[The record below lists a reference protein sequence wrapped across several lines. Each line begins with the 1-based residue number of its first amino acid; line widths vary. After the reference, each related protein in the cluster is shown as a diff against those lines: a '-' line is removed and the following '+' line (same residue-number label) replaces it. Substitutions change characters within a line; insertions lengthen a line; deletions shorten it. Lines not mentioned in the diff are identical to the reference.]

1 MLRTT
6 TFTALAVL
14 LSSTAMADEFVAD
27 GKLRAATVYTGRAT
41 LTRTATIDLPA
52 GAHTIVFNDLSPN
65 LMPDSLR
72 AEGKASATVTF
83 GALSNKLVAG
93 AELSAPREK
102 ELTDKLTGLEDQ
114 RNLIAA
120 EKDALAAQ
128 LEFLR
133 TLSKAGA
140 TRAQENI
147 ANIELKP
154 EQWQGASKAILDSTN
169 DVLKA
174 QLTHDVSLR
183 ELDKQIN
190 QVNTELAQLR
200 TGARNAYRVTI
211 PVEVAAPTQLKLDLS
226 YQIPGATWMP
236 LYDARLDTRTSKL
249 ELIQY
254 GAVSQN
260 TGEDWTDIAL
270 TLSTAQP
277 TRGAGLPELSP
288 WWVNIFEPVAYNA
301 ERARFGA
308 MDDAASGMALPAAPA
323 MKAMSYS
330 SEMAVSQN
338 GIEEKAATFVAAQ
351 IETGG
356 FVGEYKIVGPST
368 VKADGTESKL
378 MIGPFQVDSKMQVQ
392 VKPQLASDAFLVA
405 RATLKGETPILPGN
419 VNLFRDGAFVGQS
432 QLPLLKPGKER
443 DLPFGVDDQVSIE
456 YRILKDERSEAGVIS
471 RETTLT
477 RHTLA
482 KLTNLHTQPIELVVM
497 QTTPVPQNKQITFK
511 LIDDQTTPNFKM
523 DADDVKG
530 VMHWTLPLK
539 PQEKTDVKLGW
550 TLSWPKDQNISGL

>member
-14 LSSTAMADEFVAD
+14 LASTAMADEFVAN

-133 TLSKAGA
+133 TLSRSGA

-190 QVNTELAQLR
+190 QVNTELGQLR

-288 WWVNIFEPVAYNA
+288 WWVNIFEPTTTY
-301 ERARFGA
+301 RAA
-308 MDDAASGMALPAAPA
+308 MQEFAVGGSNGMADGSMALPAAPA
-323 MKAMSYS
+323 MRAMK
-330 SEMAVSQN
+330 MDDSQ
-338 GIEEKAATFVAAQ
+338 EVVLDKAATFVAAQ

-443 DLPFGVDDQVSIE
+443 DLPFGVDDQVSME
-456 YRILKDERSEAGVIS
+456 YRILKDERSEVGVIS

-482 KLTNLHTQPIELVVM
+482 KLANLHTQPIELVVM
-497 QTTPVPQNKQITFK
+497 QTTPVPQSKQITFK
-511 LIDDQTTPNFKM
+511 LVDDQTTPNFKM

-530 VMHWTLPLK
+530 VMRWTLPLK

-550 TLSWPKDQNISGL
+550 ALSWPKDQNISGL